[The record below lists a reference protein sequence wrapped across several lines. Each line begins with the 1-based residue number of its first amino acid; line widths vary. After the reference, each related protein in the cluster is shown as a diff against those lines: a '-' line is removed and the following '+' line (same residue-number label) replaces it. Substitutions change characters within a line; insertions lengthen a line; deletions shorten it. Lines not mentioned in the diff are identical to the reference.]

1 MPPHYRQP
9 EWLQNLKQKAKVWPV
24 KGAEVAGKAVR
35 DLRKKAGLIYSLYSP
50 KEGKYSYQRNLAIG
64 ILVGGLVL
72 FGGWRWAFAPNAW
85 AVIVGGDRVA
95 IAASREEAEKAIKKI
110 LAAMEQAGYQG
121 VQLAEQVEYVRVR
134 AGRGQIKKGG
144 ELEQVLAAK
153 ATLKTLAFELKIN
166 GVPKAVLRDEAS
178 ATAALE
184 QLKKDFLPTDGAVV
198 EEVKFKE
205 EVSLD
210 RKLVSPEEIASLDQV
225 LSMLKGGT
233 EEVSQY
239 TVQEGDSLW
248 SIAQKYGLTVE
259 KLKDA
264 NPQLQG
270 ERLDIGQVINL
281 RQKNPLLHVVVVYRQ
296 EVTESIPYETE
307 VRTNSDLW
315 RGEERVRQAGS
326 AGEKKVTY
334 RLVAENGR
342 IVHKEA
348 LSTEV
353 VKNPVTRIV
362 ERGTKMQVALASRS
376 GSGRLAW
383 PVSGAITSYYGY
395 RGREFHTGVDI
406 SAPYGTPVAAAE
418 SGVVTGAGYEGGYGR
433 MITIN
438 HGGGLVTR
446 YAHLSGYNVAVGQ
459 RVSRGEV
466 IGYVGTSGRTTGP
479 HLHFEVLLN
488 GEFRNPYNYLR

>member
-9 EWLQNLKQKAKVWPV
+9 EWLQTLKQKAKVWLV
-24 KGAEVAGKAVR
+24 KGAEVAGKAVG
-35 DLRKKAGLIYSLYSP
+35 DLRKKLGLIRSFWQ
-50 KEGKYSYQRNLAIG
+50 GKDGKSSYQRNLAIG
-64 ILVGGLVL
+64 ILVGGLIL
-72 FGGWRWAFAPNAW
+72 LGGWRWATAPNAW
-85 AVIVGGDRVA
+85 AIIVGGERVA
-95 IAASREEAEKAIKKI
+95 IAASREEAERIIEKI
-110 LAAMEQAGYQG
+110 LAAMEKAGYQG

-134 AGRGQIKKGG
+134 AGRGQIKTGD
-144 ELEQVLAAK
+144 ELAQLLAAK
-153 ATLKTLAFELKIN
+153 TTLKTLAFELKID
-166 GVPKAVLRDEAS
+166 GVPRALLRDEAS
-178 ATAALE
+178 ATAVLE
-184 QLKKDFLPTDGAVV
+184 QLKKDFLPGDAAVL
-198 EEVKFKE
+198 EEVKFRE

-210 RKLVSPEEIASLDQV
+210 RKLVSPDEIASPEQV
-225 LSMLKGGT
+225 LSLLKNGT

-239 TVQEGDSLW
+239 IVQKGDSLW

-259 KLKDA
+259 KLKEA

-281 RQKNPLLHVVVVYRQ
+281 RQKNPLLHVIAVYRQ
-296 EVTESIPYETE
+296 EVTERIPYETE

-326 AGEKKVTY
+326 EGEKKVTY
-334 RLVAENGR
+334 RIVAENGR

-348 LSTEV
+348 IRTEV

-362 ERGTKMQVALASRS
+362 ERGTKVQVALASRS

-383 PVSGAITSYYGY
+383 PLSGSITSYYGY
-395 RGREFHTGVDI
+395 RGREFHTGLDI
-406 SAPYGTPVAAAE
+406 SAPYGTPVVAAE
-418 SGVVTGAGYEGGYGR
+418 SGIVTGAGYEGGYGR
-433 MITIN
+433 MITID

-479 HLHFEVLLN
+479 HLHFEVLIN